1 MSKVLI
7 PVGDAVEAV
16 DTLYPFFRVQEDGFQ
31 AVVAGP
37 EARVYH
43 MVMHEVPPGWDLT
56 REGPSYHIE
65 ATIAFRD
72 VNPGDY
78 DGLFLSGGRAPE
90 YLRYNQDL
98 LRIVR
103 HFFDEEKPVACVCHG
118 VEIVAAADVIRGKKM
133 ATVPKCQLDVEF
145 SGGTFVDE
153 GCVLAG
159 NMVSGRTWHDH
170 HLYMPVFMRMLGNY
184 RAAKDSCDTVERRD
198 LDAPR
203 KGVRWAAA

>member
-7 PVGDAVEAV
+7 PVGDAIEAV

-43 MVMHEVPPGWDLT
+43 MVMHEIPPGWDLT

-65 ATIAFRD
+65 ATIAFSD
-72 VNPGDY
+72 VNPEEY

-170 HLYMPVFMRMLGNY
+170 HLYMPTFMRMLNNY
-184 RAAKDSCDTVERRD
+184 RAAKET
-198 LDAPR
+198 
-203 KGVRWAAA
+203 AAISSSVAT

>member
-31 AVVAGP
+31 AVAAGP

-43 MVMHEVPPGWDLT
+43 MVMHEIPPGWDLT

-72 VNPGDY
+72 VNPEEY

-103 HFFDEEKPVACVCHG
+103 HFFDKEKPVACVCHG

-170 HLYMPVFMRMLGNY
+170 HLYMPTFMRMLNEY
-184 RAAKDSCDTVERRD
+184 RAAKETV
-198 LDAPR
+198 AVPSS
-203 KGVRWAAA
+203 VAT

>member
-7 PVGDAVEAV
+7 PVGDAIEAV
-16 DTLYPFFRVQEDGFQ
+16 DTLYPFFRVQEDGFE

-37 EARVYH
+37 EARVYS
-43 MVMHEVPPGWDLT
+43 MVMHEIPPGWDLT

-65 ATIAFRD
+65 ATIAFKD
-72 VNPGDY
+72 VNPDDY
-78 DGLFLSGGRAPE
+78 DGLFVSGGRAPE
-90 YLRYNQDL
+90 YLRYDQDL

-145 SGGTFVDE
+145 SGGTFVNE
-153 GCVLAG
+153 GCVIEG

-170 HLYMPVFMRMLGNY
+170 HLYMPTFMQMLNKH
-184 RAAKDSCDTVERRD
+184 RAERET
-198 LDAPR
+198 
-203 KGVRWAAA
+203 AAAPVAVAT

>member
-7 PVGDAVEAV
+7 PVGDAIEAV
-16 DTLYPFFRVQEDGFQ
+16 DTLYPFFRVQEDGFE

-37 EARVYH
+37 EARVYN

-72 VNPGDY
+72 VNPEDY
-78 DGLFLSGGRAPE
+78 DGLFVSGGRAPE

-153 GCVLAG
+153 GCVMAG
-159 NMVSGRTWHDH
+159 NMVSSRTWHDH
-170 HLYMPVFMRMLGNY
+170 HLYMPTFMRMLNNY
-184 RAAKDSCDTVERRD
+184 RAAKET
-198 LDAPR
+198 
-203 KGVRWAAA
+203 AAIPSSVAT

>member
-43 MVMHEVPPGWDLT
+43 MVMYEIPPGWDLT

-72 VNPGDY
+72 VNPEEY

-90 YLRYNQDL
+90 YLRYDQDL

-170 HLYMPVFMRMLGNY
+170 HLYMPTFMRMLSKY
-184 RAAKDSCDTVERRD
+184 RAAKET
-198 LDAPR
+198 
-203 KGVRWAAA
+203 AAIPSSVAT

>member
-7 PVGDAVEAV
+7 PVGDAIEAV
-16 DTLYPFFRVQEDGFQ
+16 DTLYPFFRVQEDGFE

-37 EARVYH
+37 EARVYN

-72 VNPGDY
+72 VNPEDY
-78 DGLFLSGGRAPE
+78 DGLFVSGGRAPE
-90 YLRYNQDL
+90 YLRYDQDL

-118 VEIVAAADVIRGKKM
+118 VEIVAAAGVIRGKKM

-159 NMVSGRTWHDH
+159 NMISGRTWHDH
-170 HLYMPVFMRMLGNY
+170 HLYMPTFMRMLNNY
-184 RAAKDSCDTVERRD
+184 RAAKET
-198 LDAPR
+198 
-203 KGVRWAAA
+203 AAIPSSVAT